1 MKQATYQIEKVGFE
15 SDSTEKSRGF
25 QKVQNHKKNL
35 HKEKY
40 DKEMKNQ
47 GFKLKVKRKKLL
59 PKSDGQRL
67 TRRERDGRTEEQKQS
82 TQTKQTKK
90 IVRRQK
96 N

>member
-1 MKQATYQIEKVGFE
+1 
-15 SDSTEKSRGF
+15 
-25 QKVQNHKKNL
+25 
-35 HKEKY
+35 
-40 DKEMKNQ
+40 
-47 GFKLKVKRKKLL
+47 VKRKKLL